1 MAGARAEWVSLQPW
15 SGFPPLGDA
24 EGMGLAYWTQVM
36 EVRELV
42 YKELERVRVAG
53 GIGSGLEAEVDLHCG
68 RELYDLLAR
77 LGDELRFVLI
87 TSYARIHLVGEPPQD
102 AVHFTLGSK
111 DEMWVQVTPSAHHK
125 CARCW
130 HLREDVGSHA
140 KHPELCGRCVSN
152 VDGDGEP
159 RQFA

>member
-1 MAGARAEWVSLQPW
+1 MVTINAA
-15 SGFPPLGDA
+15 
-24 EGMGLAYWTQVM
+24 
-36 EVRELV
+36 
-42 YKELERVRVAG
+42 
-53 GIGSGLEAEVDLHCG
+53 
-68 RELYDLLAR
+68 LAR
-77 LGDELRFVLI
+77 KLYGATDPIGRRLSVCTDPAAGKPHWVTIVGVTGDIRADGL
-87 TSYARIHLVGEPPQD
+87 GEPPQD